1 MSDGLCCKESRE
13 EGCARQKRKGG
24 PRAHAKACL
33 GCEAPS
39 ALCPALHEMLLLPA
53 EKAEKGEAATH
64 HTPASFKI
72 PSSP

>member
-1 MSDGLCCKESRE
+1 MPDK
-13 EGCARQKRKGG
+13 KRKGG

-39 ALCPALHEMLLLPA
+39 ALCPALHEMLLLAA
-53 EKAEKGEAATH
+53 EKDERGEAATH
-64 HTPASFKI
+64 HTPGSFKI